1 MKKIICL
8 FVTVAT
14 ICSVQ
19 TVSAWGWWTHN
30 LIGHTADKYLEPEV
44 KEKVEKYLGS
54 PIVNHCTWM
63 DKIRTPVRKKS
74 HPDYEAYQ
82 SYRPSLVCHGMVLDG
97 NFLPSD
103 ERAKGG
109 KGNLLP
115 FLEERIEDLRNYRNM
130 TDSAVAVNLKYVIH
144 MIQDMHCP
152 GHIYFTDMP
161 DCFSGPSLPA
171 GRMFMPVYYDGK
183 KINYHKIWD
192 GLSIRALYP
201 ECGKDYELFRQK
213 MDKYSAK
220 KRAKICK
227 GTLLDWA
234 KDSGMRSRK
243 IYSDVEPLDYL
254 DRDFVLSYREM
265 SETQAM
271 YSAYRLAHLINEIFK

>member
-1 MKKIICL
+1 MEL
-8 FVTVAT
+8 
-14 ICSVQ
+14 SH
-19 TVSAWGWWTHN
+19 VSFRYNETMPW
-30 LIGHTADKYLEPEV
+30 
-44 KEKVEKYLGS
+44 
-54 PIVNHCTWM
+54 
-63 DKIRTPVRKKS
+63 
-74 HPDYEAYQ
+74 
-82 SYRPSLVCHGMVLDG
+82 VLDDLSLKIHPG
-97 NFLPSD
+97 QYVAIVGKTGCGKSTLLRLLMGFETPQ
-103 ERAKGG
+103 KG
-109 KGNLLP
+109 
-115 FLEERIEDLRNYRNM
+115 
-130 TDSAVAVNLKYVIH
+130 A
-144 MIQDMHCP
+144 
-152 GHIYFTDMP
+152 
-161 DCFSGPSLPA
+161 
-171 GRMFMPVYYDGK
+171 VYYDGK

-192 GLSIRALYP
+192 GLSIRVLYP
-201 ECGKDYELFRQK
+201 ECGKDYELFSQK